1 MSLDSIT
8 QTIRGKVGD
17 DSGLDA
23 TVKFVLEDEGVIFV
37 DGKSTP
43 NSVSNDD
50 RDAECTITMT
60 TEDFEALMEGEL
72 DPTMAFMTGKLK
84 VEGNMSIAMSLQKV
98 I

>member
-8 QTIRGKVGD
+8 QTIRAKVGD

-23 TVKFVLEDEGVIFV
+23 TVKFVLEDEGVIFI

-50 RDAECTITMT
+50 QDAECTITMT
-60 TEDFEALMEGEL
+60 PENFEALMEGEL

-84 VEGNMSIAMSLQKV
+84 VEGNMAIAMSLQKV